1 VGREEI
7 EGDGAFDQATPR
19 IIWNLFVEPFSYL
32 LSLNAQENK
41 PVRGKPQVSV
51 IPAEA
56 SNNDPAAANQSEV
69 DCELVL
75 QCQQG
80 NQQSFRQLY
89 RRYQQRVRS
98 TLYQLCGAEALDD
111 LVQEVFLRA
120 WKGLPQLRQASQF
133 STWIYRICWNV
144 ATDQRRNLQK
154 QRSFNSKLKASTES
168 SPLSDSK
175 HSQAPD
181 LMHLHYQDIIQRGLQ
196 QLSFEH
202 RAVLVLHDLEDLP
215 QKEVAQILGIAVGT
229 VKSRLFHARMSLR
242 QYIIQQQG
250 EMP

>member
-1 VGREEI
+1 M
-7 EGDGAFDQATPR
+7 
-19 IIWNLFVEPFSYL
+19 
-32 LSLNAQENK
+32 
-41 PVRGKPQVSV
+41 SV

-56 SNNDPAAANQSEV
+56 SNNDLAANESES
-69 DCELVL
+69 DSELVL

-80 NQQSFRQLY
+80 NQHSFRQLY
-89 RRYQQRVRS
+89 RRYSSRVRS

-120 WKGLPQLRQASQF
+120 WKGLPQLRQAAQF

-144 ATDQRRNLQK
+144 ASDQRRSLQR
-154 QRSFNSKLKASTES
+154 QRSFNSKLKAETDS
-168 SPLSDSK
+168 LSLQNSK
-175 HSQAPD
+175 SQAPD

-202 RAVLVLHDLEDLP
+202 RAVLVLHDLEDIP

-242 QYIIQQQG
+242 QYIQQQG
-250 EMP
+250 ETL

>member
-1 VGREEI
+1 M
-7 EGDGAFDQATPR
+7 
-19 IIWNLFVEPFSYL
+19 
-32 LSLNAQENK
+32 
-41 PVRGKPQVSV
+41 SV

-56 SNNDPAAANQSEV
+56 SNNDPAAQEPET
-69 DCELVL
+69 DIDLVL

-89 RRYQQRVRS
+89 RRYASRVRS
-98 TLYQLCGAEALDD
+98 TLYQLCGGEALDD

-133 STWIYRICWNV
+133 STWLYRICWNV
-144 ATDQRRNLQK
+144 ASDQRRQFA
-154 QRSFNSKLKASTES
+154 QERSFNSELKSGS
-168 SPLSDSK
+168 DRLLPSDSK

-181 LMHLHYQDIIQRGLQ
+181 LMELHYQDIIQRGLQ

-229 VKSRLFHARMSLR
+229 VKSRLFHARISLK
-242 QYIIQQQG
+242 QYIQQQG
-250 EMP
+250 EML